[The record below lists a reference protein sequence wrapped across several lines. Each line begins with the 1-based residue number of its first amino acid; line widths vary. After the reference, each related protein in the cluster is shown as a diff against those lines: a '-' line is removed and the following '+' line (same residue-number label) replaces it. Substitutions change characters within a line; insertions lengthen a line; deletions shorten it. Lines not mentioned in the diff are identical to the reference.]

1 MIKSFKK
8 DEDRMNMEIANRT
21 STETFIGSEERTY
34 KVDSSGASI
43 SSGYSISL
51 LHQYCS
57 KLPCDE
63 YALSLIMIIVSLENY
78 EFNHLKTLRT
88 LYN

>member
-1 MIKSFKK
+1 MINDFQK

-21 STETFIGSEERTY
+21 SNETFIGSEEKIY

-51 LHQYCS
+51 LHEYCS

-63 YALSLIMIIVSLENY
+63 YALFLIMIIVSLENY
-78 EFNHLKTLRT
+78 EFNHLKTL
-88 LYN
+88 

>member
-1 MIKSFKK
+1 MIKDFQE
-8 DEDRMNMEIANRT
+8 DEDRMNMEITNRT
-21 STETFIGSEERTY
+21 SNETFVGSEEKIY
-34 KVDSSGASI
+34 KVDSTSASV

-78 EFNHLKTLRT
+78 EFNHLKTL
-88 LYN
+88 

>member
-1 MIKSFKK
+1 LINSFKK

-21 STETFIGSEERTY
+21 SNETFIGSEERTY

-51 LHQYCS
+51 LHQYCA
-57 KLPCDE
+57 KLPRDE
-63 YALSLIMIIVSLENY
+63 YALALLIIIVSIQSY
-78 EFNHLKTLRT
+78 VFNHLKAL
-88 LYN
+88 